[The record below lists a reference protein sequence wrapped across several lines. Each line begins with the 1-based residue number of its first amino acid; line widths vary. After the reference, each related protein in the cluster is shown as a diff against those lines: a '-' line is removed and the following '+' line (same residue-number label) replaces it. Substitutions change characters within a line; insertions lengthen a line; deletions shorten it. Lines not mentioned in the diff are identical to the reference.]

1 MRPKHTCCSPARGLC
16 QESRLDVH
24 STDLN
29 AATGLVGPPT
39 HGRGAHSGCPLSL
52 LTLDELAAHLRLSQ
66 RTIRRLVAARRLPC
80 IRFGRQLRFDPAD
93 VFRFVSA
100 RKD

>member
-1 MRPKHTCCSPARGLC
+1 M
-16 QESRLDVH
+16 
-24 STDLN
+24 N
-29 AATGLVGPPT
+29 
-39 HGRGAHSGCPLSL
+39 GRDMHPVCAFPL
-52 LTLDELAAHLRLSQ
+52 LTLDELASHLRLSQ

-80 IRFGRQLRFDPAD
+80 VRIGRQLRFDPAD

>member
-1 MRPKHTCCSPARGLC
+1 MKPKHACSSEARAFRQGPRFNV
-16 QESRLDVH
+16 QPSEPDASA
-24 STDLN
+24 SQPS
-29 AATGLVGPPT
+29 PPT
-39 HGRGAHSGCPLSL
+39 NGRGTHPGCAFPL

-80 IRFGRQLRFDPAD
+80 VRIGRQLRFDPAD